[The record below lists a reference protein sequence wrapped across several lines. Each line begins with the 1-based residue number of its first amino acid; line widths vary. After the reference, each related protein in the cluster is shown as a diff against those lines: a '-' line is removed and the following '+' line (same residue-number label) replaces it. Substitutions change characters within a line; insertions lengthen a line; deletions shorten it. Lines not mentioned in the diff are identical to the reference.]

1 MEHLKKKASQALRRA
16 SPKAEGSGDEGMDV
30 DLDNFMTLD
39 SVGDVDEVE
48 DEDDSGGE
56 KKDESTPKKTKVEIN
71 IGSEHI
77 KKMEVW
83 WCELCRVYLPRAEPG
98 GAEEAEAL
106 RRHCRMRI
114 HLGRYVQ
121 HRDTRTLRK
130 HAERIHR
137 QLHQHQEEKEST
149 STETGDK
156 AKVEKTENTDE
167 NKKKLDNGV
176 EISNA
181 SGSED
186 KMWAD
191 VDKDIGELLREVDP
205 QGNEGSDDE
214 EDLGRY
220 DKFRKSDKKIENG
233 AGENE
238 TSVLDAP
245 ADKKSATEVNTPA

>member
-1 MEHLKKKASQALRRA
+1 M
-16 SPKAEGSGDEGMDV
+16 

-48 DEDDSGGE
+48 DDDSGGE
-56 KKDESTPKKTKVEIN
+56 KKDEASPKKTKVEIN

-83 WCELCRVYLPRAEPG
+83 WCELCRVYLPRVETG
-98 GAEEAEAL
+98 GTEEAEAL
-106 RRHCRMRI
+106 RRHCRLRI

-137 QLHQHQEEKEST
+137 QLHQQKEEEKETIT
-149 STETGDK
+149 SESGDK
-156 AKVEKTENTDE
+156 KSIKPEAAEE
-167 NKKKLDNGV
+167 NKKKLDNGADN
-176 EISNA
+176 STA

-186 KMWAD
+186 KLWAD

-220 DKFRKSDKKIENG
+220 DKFRKSDKKTKTTENG
-233 AGENE
+233 ENPVD
-238 TSVLDAP
+238 TADAP
-245 ADKKSATEVNTPA
+245 IEKSNTEISNTPA